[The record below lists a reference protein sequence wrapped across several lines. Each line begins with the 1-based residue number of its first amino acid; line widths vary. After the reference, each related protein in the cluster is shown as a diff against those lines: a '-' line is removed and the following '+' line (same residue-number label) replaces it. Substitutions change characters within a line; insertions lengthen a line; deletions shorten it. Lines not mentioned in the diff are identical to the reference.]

1 MKKII
6 TRNIPF
12 IYAVSV
18 SELNS
23 SDIFSLEKVHNV
35 ALNDFVLV
43 KHRNDCIIL
52 NKNLE
57 NLPEIESIIKKI
69 MESKY
74 LPEKL
79 FDKFQLLTDKQ
90 STDILLKYYL
100 GWRNAIKER
109 EIHEQAVK
117 MLKSAKS
124 LRVHWKV
131 KRNKELIKELFD
143 IGFGIYSKDNVC
155 DYQQGAENAFMYGY
169 LLGSQTK
176 ESI

>member
-6 TRNIPF
+6 TRNIPL

-18 SELNS
+18 DELSS

-35 ALNDFVLV
+35 ALNNFVLV
-43 KHRNDCIIL
+43 KHGNDCIIL
-52 NKNLE
+52 NKDLE
-57 NLPEIESIIKKI
+57 NLTEIESIIKKI
-69 MESKY
+69 MEAKY

-79 FDKFQLLTDKQ
+79 FDKFQSLTNKQ
-90 STDILLKYYL
+90 SLDILLKYYSE
-100 GWRNAIKER
+100 WKNAIKER

-124 LRVHWKV
+124 LRIHWKV

-143 IGFGIYSKDNVC
+143 IGFGIYSKDDVC

-169 LLGSQTK
+169 LLGSQAK